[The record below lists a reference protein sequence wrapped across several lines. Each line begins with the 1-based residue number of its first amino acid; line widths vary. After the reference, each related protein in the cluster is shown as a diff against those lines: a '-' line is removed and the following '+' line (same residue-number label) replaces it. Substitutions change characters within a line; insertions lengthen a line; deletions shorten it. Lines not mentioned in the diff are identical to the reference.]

1 LTTKKEIIVIE
12 TPVYSFLRADNNLKT
27 RINMEEVINLRKGDK
42 VKVGFTNITVGLG
55 WEPNEGTGAK
65 YDLDVSA
72 ILIDENRKI
81 PNKDYFIFYNNLCS
95 RNHSGDDCINS
106 KCSNGLYGVRHTGD
120 DPGGEN
126 SDGGD
131 DEEIV
136 IDLKKVPSN
145 IQEILFV
152 VTIDSAVEN
161 KQNFGQVRDSY
172 IRLVDNSTGQEVMKY
187 ELGEDFSIETGIE
200 FGRLYRRNNE
210 WKFDASGIGYRED
223 LNFFISKYLPSNITT
238 QK

>member
-1 LTTKKEIIVIE
+1 M
-12 TPVYSFLRADNNLKT
+12 A
-27 RINMEEVINLRKGDK
+27 EVINLRKGDK
-42 VKVGFTNITVGLG
+42 IAIGFTNITVGLG
-55 WEPNEGTGAK
+55 WKPNEGTGPK

-72 ILIDENRKI
+72 IMIDEKRKTSQDLFVFYGNLCGRKI
-81 PNKDYFIFYNNLCS
+81 GDETHRSFKKSDGTP
-95 RNHSGDDCINS
+95 HSDCIDCNC
-106 KCSNGLYGVRHTGD
+106 KDGLYGVFHTGD

-131 DEEIV
+131 DEEII
-136 IDLKKVPSN
+136 IDLKKVPNN

-152 VTIDSAVEN
+152 VTINDAEKY

-172 IRLVDNSTGQEVMKY
+172 IRLVDNNTGKEVTKY

-210 WKFDASGIGYRED
+210 WKFDATGVGHKED
-223 LNFFISKYLPSNITT
+223 LSFFVSKYFSGTIN
-238 QK
+238 K